1 MAKIKLSHTIDE
13 ELVSW
18 LDAEIK
24 TKRFS
29 NRSHGIEYT
38 LMVLKG
44 LGNQPT
50 NPTKPA
56 PVKNDITE
64 TPEII
69 TESSLSLEAMRNK
82 WWKDKQIGIS
92 IVKAGGIGVINL
104 TNIIQKNPD
113 LFGTKEECRTW
124 LHNKLKTEPPVIDI
138 ETPKPLNKHRTPSIL
153 NISSHDP
160 EEPPKFTP
168 RRSTIKCP
176 GCGEERVELPG
187 SPVRKCANCGFIFGQ
202 DNSINPQPDQQ
213 TPAQETPSPPPSEVG
228 Q

>member
-18 LDAEIK
+18 LDAEIE

-29 NRSHGIEYT
+29 NRSHGIEYA

-50 NPTKPA
+50 NPIKSVPA
-56 PVKNDITE
+56 KTEITE

-69 TESSLSLEAMRNK
+69 IESSLSLEAMRDK
-82 WWKDKQIGIS
+82 WYKEKQIGTS
-92 IVKAGGIGVINL
+92 IIKAGGIGVINL
-104 TNIIQKNPD
+104 KNIIQKNPD
-113 LFGTKEECRTW
+113 LFETKEECRAW
-124 LHNKLKTEPPVIDI
+124 LHNKLKTEPPVIEI
-138 ETPKPLNKHRTPSIL
+138 ETPKPLNKHRNPPVL

-160 EEPPKFTP
+160 EEPPKLML
-168 RRSTIKCP
+168 RRSTVKCP
-176 GCGEERVELPG
+176 GCGEEHLIIPG
-187 SPVRKCANCGFIFGQ
+187 SPANKCANCGFNFGTKSQ
-202 DNSINPQPDQQ
+202 SDQIA
-213 TPAQETPSPPPSEVG
+213 PGAGDPSPPPVETE